1 MATRTW
7 EHLGTWQKNQWDD
20 PRTGNSMVIPAKW
33 AIWRKT
39 VHPKS
44 YDLLWCHHVRL
55 SLSLTSTSKS
65 VFGEPIKGNKGKV
78 MKSLKTKVLYNL
90 SPQTKYHALCSHDL
104 KPKAPSVVHP
114 NLEAMP
120 EPWPTHHWSPKGNSQ
135 SPVEEPASSPWQSEA
150 AKLTIWSLPKKIK
163 KSQSK
168 RFDTIWEADRS

>member
-78 MKSLKTKVLYNL
+78 IKSLKTKVLYNL

-104 KPKAPSVVHP
+104 QAKGSKCSASKSWGNAWAMANAPLKPKGQLSKPSWRTRK
-114 NLEAMP
+114 LSLAERSGEA
-120 EPWPTHHWSPKGNSQ
+120 HHLIASQ
-135 SPVEEPASSPWQSEA
+135 KDQ
-150 AKLTIWSLPKKIK
+150 
-163 KSQSK
+163 KSQSE